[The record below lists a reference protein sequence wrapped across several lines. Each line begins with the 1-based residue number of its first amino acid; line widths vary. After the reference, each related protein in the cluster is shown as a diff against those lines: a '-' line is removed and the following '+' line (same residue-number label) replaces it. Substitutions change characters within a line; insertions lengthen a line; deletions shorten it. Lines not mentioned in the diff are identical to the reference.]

1 LTSNDATALV
11 IETQRLRLALES
23 TESVLAR
30 IDALSP
36 EDRAQVSPDWLARM
50 RRSSPT
56 PWTHGFAIVERA
68 SGSSVGSCAF
78 KGPPDEDGMVEIAYG
93 IDVDHRGR
101 GYAKEAAAALVD
113 FALRAGVRVVRAHTL
128 AENGASARVLVSCGF
143 ASVGEVID
151 PEDGLVMRWELGQPS
166 DDRTGEGS
174 GPRASA

>member
-1 LTSNDATALV
+1 V

-36 EDRAQVSPDWLARM
+36 EDRAQVSPDWVARM
-50 RRSSPT
+50 RDSSPT

-68 SGSSVGSCAF
+68 SGSAVGSCGF
-78 KGPPDEDGMVEIAYG
+78 RGPPDEGGMVEIAYG

-113 FALRAGVRVVRAHTL
+113 FALGNGVRVVRAHTL
-128 AENGASARVLVSCGF
+128 VENGASARVLMSCGF
-143 ASVGEVID
+143 AAVGEVVD
-151 PEDGLVMRWELGQPS
+151 PEDGLVMRWELLGRS
-166 DDRTGEGS
+166 
-174 GPRASA
+174 